1 MRRLLRDRPSPS
13 MVVALIALFVSL
25 GGVSYGVATGSID
38 SRELKNNTVRS
49 GDLRNNDVR
58 GKDLRT
64 GTVAS
69 SDLRN
74 DGVTGTDILESS
86 LGAVPRAT
94 SAGDAD
100 SAGRLAGLSP
110 ASINAAAETVAAI
123 PCDVVAMGLTCS
135 TAQLEQPATSDV
147 LALASGTFWG
157 DTTATGRCNLVL
169 ADPHASSPQLE
180 IGQQMAAHT
189 SSDSGAGFSMLHLF
203 KSVPAGPRSFELLC
217 YEESGNLRISF
228 ARIVAVRLSG

>member
-1 MRRLLRDRPSPS
+1 

-64 GTVAS
+64 GSVAS

-86 LGAVPRAT
+86 LGALTA
-94 SAGDAD
+94 SALTAD
-100 SAGRLAGLSP
+100 
-110 ASINAAAETVAAI
+110 E
-123 PCDVVAMGLTCS
+123 
-135 TAQLEQPATSDV
+135 
-147 LALASGTFWG
+147 LALIE
-157 DTTATGRCNLVL
+157 
-169 ADPHASSPQLE
+169 PHAVDGLN
-180 IGQQMAAHT
+180 
-189 SSDSGAGFSMLHLF
+189 
-203 KSVPAGPRSFELLC
+203 R
-217 YEESGNLRISF
+217 
-228 ARIVAVRLSG
+228 